1 MRKAIQEYSLIEN
14 GDKIAVGVS
23 GGKDSLVLLRGLHLL
38 RRFIGID
45 YQLFAITA
53 DMRFDKKAGDFTAIS
68 EFCTE
73 MGIPYTVV
81 PTDIAEV
88 VFEIRKET
96 NPCSLCAKMRRGVL
110 HETAKSLS
118 CNKIALGHN
127 FDDAVETFMMNLFTE
142 GRIGCFAPKA
152 YLSRRDL
159 TLIRPLVL
167 TPENLIRQTA
177 NRLKLPVVKSPCPED
192 GHTSRETMKNFLAER
207 ERNDKGFKERIFNAM
222 RKAHIDNF

>member
-1 MRKAIQEYSLIEN
+1 
-14 GDKIAVGVS
+14 
-23 GGKDSLVLLRGLHLL
+23 
-38 RRFIGID
+38 
-45 YQLFAITA
+45 
-53 DMRFDKKAGDFTAIS
+53 
-68 EFCTE
+68 
-73 MGIPYTVV
+73 MGIPYRII

-88 VFEIRKET
+88 VFDIRKET

-110 HETAKSLS
+110 HEAAKADN

-142 GRIGCFAPKA
+142 GRIGCFAPYA

-177 NRLKLPVVKSPCPED
+177 RRLAFPIVKSPCPED

-207 ERNDKGFKERIFNAM
+207 ERADKGFKERIFNAM
-222 RKAHIDNF
+222 KKAHIDNF